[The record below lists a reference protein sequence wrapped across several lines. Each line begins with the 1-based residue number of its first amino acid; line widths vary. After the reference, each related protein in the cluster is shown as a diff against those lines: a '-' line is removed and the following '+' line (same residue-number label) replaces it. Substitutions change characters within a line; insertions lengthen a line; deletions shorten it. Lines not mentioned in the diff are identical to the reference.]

1 MKQKNSGVT
10 WMFLLFGGIF
20 FVVGMSLLI
29 SGIGVLRSTQKFLNR
44 AEVIEGTISDIQ
56 VRYDSDGDAHHS
68 VFVRYSYEGQEYETG
83 LSEYSSSMHIGQSI
97 RLYVDPRN
105 PYSVRSK
112 SMAYFLPIMLMG
124 MGALFA
130 CVGLPFILSVLK
142 KSFSR
147 KLLLQNGNC
156 VNATI
161 VASDVNTHYSVN
173 GRHPYYV
180 DCQYRDPYSGMTY
193 LYRSGHIWED
203 PYQFVGGQIPVYV
216 DPKKPSKYY
225 VAIEELQTSDP
236 MIQDFR

>member
-1 MKQKNSGVT
+1 MKQKNSGVN

-68 VFVRYSYEGQEYETG
+68 VFVRYTYEGQEYETG

-124 MGALFA
+124 MGAQKSVAAERELCQCHDCSKRCEYALFGERKTSLL
-130 CVGLPFILSVLK
+130 CGLPVQGSLQRDDVSVSKRTYLGGSLSVCGRSDSGLCG
-142 KSFSR
+142 SQETVQVLCGNRRIANIGSDDSGFS
-147 KLLLQNGNC
+147 
-156 VNATI
+156 
-161 VASDVNTHYSVN
+161 
-173 GRHPYYV
+173 
-180 DCQYRDPYSGMTY
+180 MT
-193 LYRSGHIWED
+193 G
-203 PYQFVGGQIPVYV
+203 
-216 DPKKPSKYY
+216 
-225 VAIEELQTSDP
+225 
-236 MIQDFR
+236 

>member
-1 MKQKNSGVT
+1 ML
-10 WMFLLFGGIF
+10 LLFGGIF
-20 FVVGMSLLI
+20 FVVGISLLI
-29 SGIGVLRSTQKFLNR
+29 GGISVLGSTRRFLNR

-56 VRYDSDGDAHHS
+56 VRHDSDGDEHHT
-68 VFVRYSYEGQEYETG
+68 VYVRYTFEGKEYETG
-83 LSEYSSSMHIGQSI
+83 LSEYSSSMYIGKSV
-97 RLYVDPRN
+97 RLYVDPGN
-105 PYSVRSK
+105 PYSVKSK
-112 SMAYFLPIMLMG
+112 SMIYFLPIMLMG

-142 KSFSR
+142 KSFGR

-156 VNATI
+156 VYATI

-216 DPKKPSKYY
+216 DPKKPSRYY
-225 VAIEELQTSDP
+225 VAVEKLQKSDP